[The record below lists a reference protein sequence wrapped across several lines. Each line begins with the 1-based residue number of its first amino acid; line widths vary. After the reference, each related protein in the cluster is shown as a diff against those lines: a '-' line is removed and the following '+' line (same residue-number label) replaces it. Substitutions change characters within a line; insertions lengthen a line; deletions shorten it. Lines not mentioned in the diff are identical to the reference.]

1 MLIMRSCA
9 KRLRCLM
16 SSAAA
21 RLCLAACLLAGTAPA
36 SLAAQFVSWQGYEIH
51 YTSFS
56 SMLIPAETAA
66 LHDIKRAKN
75 RIVTNI
81 SLRRDGQPVAASVQ
95 GTATNLLN
103 QQSQLAFTEVKE
115 QTAIY
120 YLANQLVSERDTLRL
135 SISIQPD
142 GLDEAYLL
150 EYVRDYYQ

>member
-1 MLIMRSCA
+1 MLRAVRLKSVLQGRC
-9 KRLRCLM
+9 KR
-16 SSAAA
+16 
-21 RLCLAACLLAGTAPA
+21 CLAAWLLALVAPHT
-36 SLAAQFVSWQGYEIH
+36 LAAQFIEWQGHEIH

-81 SLRRDGQPVAASVQ
+81 SLRRDGKPVAAQVS

-103 QQSQLAFTEVKE
+103 QQSQLDFTEVTE

-135 SISIQPD
+135 SIRIQPQ